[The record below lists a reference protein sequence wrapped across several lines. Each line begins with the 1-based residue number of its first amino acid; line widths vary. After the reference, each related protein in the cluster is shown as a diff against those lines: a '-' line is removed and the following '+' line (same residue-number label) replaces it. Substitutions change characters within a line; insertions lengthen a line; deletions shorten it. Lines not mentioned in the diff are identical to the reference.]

1 MKNDYP
7 ELNFD
12 MEHLLQTKKYEEL
25 TPEELSEI
33 SDFISSKED
42 YVLMQNTFLS
52 VKSSFGAE
60 EEILPADDTKSK
72 LMQAFESK
80 HGKVV
85 SINKP
90 RPFYLNPLFQV
101 GVAAVFIIGIIFFYP
116 AGKNDDNM
124 TAMNHADEN
133 KNENVATEEEGKEL
147 KDAEEA
153 TEESADEMPMEEAE
167 KEAAL
172 ESNVELLDGLSQP
185 GYKTLEEKPKGSGD
199 RAEKANDVAVTGN
212 VTTTVTSK
220 NVQESE
226 MDVFFSRTDN
236 TKAEKTSKDVSDD
249 RNQATSGGLAT
260 FGTPS
265 VDMTTV
271 SDESLAETTTVT
283 ESKKSVA
290 KKDKAEEKAKEK
302 RDGDVRTNSIGGR
315 YYQPA
320 SAMDVKVGVSLKDK
334 PDLST
339 FLFTAL

>member
-25 TPEELSEI
+25 TPEELNEI

-52 VKSSFGAE
+52 VKTSFGAE
-60 EEILPADDTKSK
+60 EEILPAENTKSK

-80 HGKVV
+80 HGGKVV

-116 AGKNDDNM
+116 AGKNENNM
-124 TAMNHADEN
+124 TAMNHEDEN
-133 KNENVATEEEGKEL
+133 KSENVAPEEESTDL
-147 KDAEEA
+147 KDAEEVTDESPV
-153 TEESADEMPMEEAE
+153 TEITE
-167 KEAAL
+167 KETDL
-172 ESNVELLDGLSQP
+172 ESESEKSGDALKADVDYKAINV
-185 GYKTLEEKPKGSGD
+185 TPKGSAD
-199 RAEKANDVAVTGN
+199 KLMEAEDVVTSGYSTAT
-212 VTTTVTSK
+212 VTTK
-220 NVQESE
+220 NSPGKDLNVVMNRNELAKGEKS
-226 MDVFFSRTDN
+226 DDN
-236 TKAEKTSKDVSDD
+236 LSDD
-249 RNQATSGGLAT
+249 RSKEASAGVTFNSTSPAY
-260 FGTPS
+260 
-265 VDMTTV
+265 V
-271 SDESLAETTTVT
+271 SDESVAATSVS
-283 ESKKSVA
+283 ESKKSS

-302 RDGDVRTNSIGGR
+302 KEADVRNNSIGGR

-320 SAMDVKVGVSLKDK
+320 TAMDVKVGVSLKDQ
-334 PDLST
+334 PDLTT